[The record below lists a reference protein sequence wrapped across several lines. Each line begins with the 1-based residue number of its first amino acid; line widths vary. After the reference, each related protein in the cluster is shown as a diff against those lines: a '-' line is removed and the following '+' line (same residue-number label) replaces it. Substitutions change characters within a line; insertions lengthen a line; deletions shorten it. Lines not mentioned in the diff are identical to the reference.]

1 MTILHIANLS
11 NKREIGINVVVPK
24 HVYYQSKY
32 TNTALLNL
40 SDYNYENQDI
50 KVFNRIEINKLD
62 EPFNRPDLVIFHG
75 IYFLNYIKI
84 AKNLKNIPYIIVPHG
99 SLCKKA
105 VKSHFFKFIKKAVA
119 HILLFNSFIKN
130 AKAIQFL
137 SKGEQENSYFSKKDI
152 IIPNGIELPQD
163 FNRPIKENDEINIV
177 FIGRKDK
184 THKGLD
190 LLLKAVI

>member
-11 NKREIGINVVVPK
+11 NKRENGINVVVPK

-84 AKNLKNIPYIIVPHG
+84 AKNLKNILYHCSSWLVIKN
-99 SLCKKA
+99 SNKTD
-105 VKSHFFKFIKKAVA
+105 FFKFIKR
-119 HILLFNSFIKN
+119 
-130 AKAIQFL
+130 
-137 SKGEQENSYFSKKDI
+137 
-152 IIPNGIELPQD
+152 LPRI
-163 FNRPIKENDEINIV
+163 F
-177 FIGRKDK
+177 
-184 THKGLD
+184 
-190 LLLKAVI
+190 